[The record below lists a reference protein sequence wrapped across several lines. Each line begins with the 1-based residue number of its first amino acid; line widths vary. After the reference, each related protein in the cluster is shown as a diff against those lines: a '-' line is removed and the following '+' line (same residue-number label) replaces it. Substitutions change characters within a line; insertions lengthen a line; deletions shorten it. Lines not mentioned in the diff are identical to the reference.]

1 MSRMNVLKMG
11 MVLSLL
17 PTTALSQTANSGEVE
32 SKTSAGLHYSVRK
45 MFNGVI
51 TADDFS
57 GRKLD
62 PKLWSVLTYPELKVY
77 VEDGT
82 LHLKGT
88 APSGTSPEG
97 KRRYTASGFG
107 VFSLPAHTPRTKILN
122 AVMAAKVRFNHDWK
136 QPGFDSSPTF
146 SFHYCGT
153 GPDINAS
160 ILRSFS
166 RGKLRWRFGRGGTI
180 GSTRKVVGAPPD
192 EQALASIDDHQW
204 LTLFTVHRG
213 SEAVGYVL
221 GPDGR
226 WLQVGTPLVTWM
238 FAKRIELKMLY
249 GSPGFQV
256 DVEFDDARLYP
267 LPADAPVRVAVTV
280 ADSRDTRRT
289 WGMTVKIV
297 SEDGTRVLAEKTGGP
312 GGDLFDLTLPSD
324 LVYPIAGKIQLFQGE
339 QLDAEFPVEQKGVVG
354 LYPGDIWQVRAVPPQ
369 RAAGI
374 SRHYMPVRLG
384 EAGR

>member
-1 MSRMNVLKMG
+1 MVGMNVFKME
-11 MVLSLL
+11 VILALL
-17 PTTALSQTANSGEVE
+17 AAAALAQPAKPGEVE
-32 SKTSAGLHYSVRK
+32 SKTSTGLHYGVRK

-51 TADDFS
+51 TADDF
-57 GRKLD
+57 GGGELD
-62 PKLWSVLTYPELKVY
+62 PKLWWVLTYPELKVY
-77 VEDGT
+77 VEEGT

-122 AVMAAKVRFNHDWK
+122 AVMAAKVKFNHEWE

-160 ILRSFS
+160 ILLSFS
-166 RGKLRWRFGRGGTI
+166 QGRLRWRFGGGGTI
-180 GSTRKVVGAPPD
+180 GSTRKVAASPPD
-192 EQALASIDDHQW
+192 EEALTAIDDHQW
-204 LTLFTVHRG
+204 QTLFTVHRG

-267 LPADAPVRVAVTV
+267 LPADAPVRVAVPV
-280 ADSRDTRRT
+280 ADSRDPRRT
-289 WGMTVKIV
+289 WPMTVKIV

-324 LVYPIAGKIQLFQGE
+324 LVYPIAGKIQLFHGE
-339 QLDAEFPVEQKGVVG
+339 QLDAEFPIEQKGVAG
-354 LYPGDIWQVRAVPPQ
+354 LYPGDIWQVRAVPPP
-369 RAAGI
+369 RAAAGS
-374 SRHYMPVRLG
+374 SR
-384 EAGR
+384 